1 MLEVKNLNFA
11 YPNGAGRLENVN
23 LRVGKG
29 EILTILGRNGAGKS
43 TMLSLISG
51 TQAPH
56 SGEVWL
62 GGKNSADLSNK
73 ERAKIM
79 AYVAQSEICEY
90 DYTGLEFITM
100 GRAAH
105 LGIFARPSEED
116 TAIAKEFT
124 AKLEIT
130 HLEDKYITQM
140 SGGQK
145 QMCSI
150 ARAMAAKPEII
161 VFDEPT
167 SALDFGNQY
176 KFLRTVK
183 QLKEQGYTIVLTT
196 HNPDFAVLLGGY
208 VALVKGGGEVAFG
221 SVDEIIESEHLSK
234 LYGLN
239 LSVEYIEQVARKC
252 CLTHPL

>member
-51 TQAPH
+51 TQTPH

-62 GGKNSADLSNK
+62 SGKNSSELSNK

-124 AKLEIT
+124 AKLEIK
-130 HLEDKYITQM
+130 HLEEEFITQM

-239 LSVEYIEQVARKC
+239 LSVEYIEQVTRKC

>member
-51 TQAPH
+51 TQTPH

-62 GGKNSADLSNK
+62 SGKNSAELSNK

-130 HLEDKYITQM
+130 HLEDKSITQM

-221 SVDEIIESEHLSK
+221 TVDEIIESEHLSK

-239 LSVEYIEQVARKC
+239 LSVEYIEQVTRKC

>member
-62 GGKNSADLSNK
+62 SGKNSAELSNK

-130 HLEDKYITQM
+130 HLEDKFITQM

-150 ARAMAAKPEII
+150 ARAMAAKPQII

-167 SALDFGNQY
+167 SALDPEM
-176 KFLRTVK
+176 VK
-183 QLKEQGYTIVLTT
+183 EVLDVMRQLADSGMTMLVVT
-196 HNPDFAVLLGGY
+196 HEMGFAR
-208 VALVKGGGEVAFG
+208 EVADRVMFF
-221 SVDEIIESEHLSK
+221 DEGRIAFEAAPDAFFACRHDNARVKAFLSR
-234 LYGLN
+234 
-239 LSVEYIEQVARKC
+239 VMV
-252 CLTHPL
+252 H

>member
-51 TQAPH
+51 TQTPH
-56 SGEVWL
+56 SGEIWL
-62 GGKNSADLSNK
+62 SGKNSAELSNK

-130 HLEDKYITQM
+130 HLEDKFITQM

-167 SALDFGNQY
+167 SALDPEM
-176 KFLRTVK
+176 V
-183 QLKEQGYTIVLTT
+183 
-196 HNPDFAVLLGGY
+196 
-208 VALVKGGGEVAFG
+208 GEVLNVMKDLAAQKMTMVVVTHEMGFAREVASRVMFLADGYFLEEGSPAELFG
-221 SVDEIIESEHLSK
+221 KPKNERLQSFLSK
-234 LYGLN
+234 VL
-239 LSVEYIEQVARKC
+239 
-252 CLTHPL
+252 

>member
-1 MLEVKNLNFA
+1 
-11 YPNGAGRLENVN
+11 
-23 LRVGKG
+23 
-29 EILTILGRNGAGKS
+29 
-43 TMLSLISG
+43 
-51 TQAPH
+51 
-56 SGEVWL
+56 
-62 GGKNSADLSNK
+62 
-73 ERAKIM
+73 M

-130 HLEDKYITQM
+130 HLEDKFITQM

-221 SVDEIIESEHLSK
+221 TVDEIIESEHLSK

-252 CLTHPL
+252 CLTYPL

>member
-43 TMLSLISG
+43 TMLGLISG

-62 GGKNSADLSNK
+62 SGKNSALLSNK

-124 AKLEIT
+124 AKLEIM
-130 HLEDKYITQM
+130 HLEDKFITQM

-145 QMCSI
+145 Q
-150 ARAMAAKPEII
+150 
-161 VFDEPT
+161 
-167 SALDFGNQY
+167 
-176 KFLRTVK
+176 
-183 QLKEQGYTIVLTT
+183 TT
-196 HNPDFAVLLGGY
+196 DR
-208 VALVKGGGEVAFG
+208 K
-221 SVDEIIESEHLSK
+221 SV
-234 LYGLN
+234 
-239 LSVEYIEQVARKC
+239 V
-252 CLTHPL
+252 